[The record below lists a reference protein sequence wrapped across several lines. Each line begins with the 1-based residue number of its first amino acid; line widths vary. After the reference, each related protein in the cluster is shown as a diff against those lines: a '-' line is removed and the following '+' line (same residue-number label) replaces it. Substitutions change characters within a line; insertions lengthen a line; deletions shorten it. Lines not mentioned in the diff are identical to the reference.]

1 MLLGMD
7 DWMVSA
13 AYLANI
19 GAVVVCVIYGVV
31 NYNRGD
37 DTSSTDGSDR

>member
-1 MLLGMD
+1 MMLGMD
-7 DWMVSA
+7 DWLVSA

-19 GAVVVCVIYGVV
+19 GAMVVCVVYGAI

-37 DTSSTDGSDR
+37 DTVNSDKGDR